1 MKTVIIIPSR
11 YGSTR
16 LPGKPLKDLAGKSLV
31 QRVWQVAKAVQGV
44 DGVFVATDDSRIE
57 EHVKNFGGDVIM
69 TGECENGTERAWA
82 AIQNLDEKPEYIIN
96 LQGDAPLTPPWVI
109 EEVVKALH
117 ENSEVQIAT
126 PCVRFTN
133 EQYDRFKANK
143 NAGQVGGTTVTRA
156 KNGDAL
162 YFSKGIIPFL
172 RERIE
177 PLPVFQ
183 HIGLYGYRYDALE
196 AYLKLPPSP
205 LEQVEKLEQLRALEN
220 NMPIRVVE
228 VDYRGRSHWGVD
240 SQEDADRVIQII
252 KSEGE
257 LVACS

>member
-1 MKTVIIIPSR
+1 MKTVIVIPSR

-31 QRVWQVAKAVQGV
+31 QRVWEVGNAVKGV
-44 DGVFVATDDSRIE
+44 DGVFVATDDDRIA
-57 EHVKNFGGDVIM
+57 EHVQGFGGQVVM

-82 AIQNLDEKPEYIIN
+82 AIQTLSEKPDFIIN

-117 ENSEVQIAT
+117 EDASVQIAT

-133 EQYDRFKANK
+133 EQYETFKANK
-143 NAGQVGGTTVTRA
+143 AAGQVGGTTVTRA

-162 YFSKGIIPFL
+162 YFSKGIIPFV
-172 RERIE
+172 RDRID

-183 HIGLYGYRYDALE
+183 HIGLYGYTYDALE
-196 AYLKLPPSP
+196 KYLKLEPSA

-240 SQEDADRVIQII
+240 SQEDADRVIKII
-252 KSEGE
+252 QEEGE
-257 LVACS
+257 LCS